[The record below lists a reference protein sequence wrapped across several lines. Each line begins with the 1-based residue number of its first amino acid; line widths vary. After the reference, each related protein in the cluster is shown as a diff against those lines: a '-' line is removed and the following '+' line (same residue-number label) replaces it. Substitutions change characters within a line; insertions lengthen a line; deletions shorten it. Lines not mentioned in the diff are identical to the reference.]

1 MKNQPGKAADIEM
14 SVVLLTDIKCFVL
27 YKNYRTV
34 ARFIAIY
41 ICFVTHRFV
50 KVRAYILSH
59 YITLSHTY
67 EYVHLVGYN

>member
-14 SVVLLTDIKCFVL
+14 SVVL
-27 YKNYRTV
+27 YKNYKTV

-50 KVRAYILSH
+50 KVRTYILSH

-67 EYVHLVGYN
+67 ELATTKILVYW